1 MVKFNEKKEQI
12 KDAGR
17 KMFAAYGYHK
27 TTLEDIASLMKLK
40 KNSLYY
46 YFPNKESLFLEL
58 VEDEVSDYFIQQDKL
73 LKQNIPISKKIIKV
87 LNLLIHF
94 IQQRTVKY
102 SIRIDSYLELT
113 KVLRERFP
121 EFQKNQCRLIESLLK
136 EGIKSGE
143 FKKHNAKRL
152 SQDIDILITAV
163 FNNYYRLSEAE
174 FLSEI
179 DLDSIS
185 STVKRLI
192 TYIFEGIKK

>member
-113 KVLRERFP
+113 KVLRDV
-121 EFQKNQCRLIESLLK
+121 SL
-136 EGIKSGE
+136 SS
-143 FKKHNAKRL
+143 KKINA
-152 SQDIDILITAV
+152 D
-163 FNNYYRLSEAE
+163 
-174 FLSEI
+174 
-179 DLDSIS
+179 
-185 STVKRLI
+185 
-192 TYIFEGIKK
+192 